1 MNLLKPLSKSYPMD
15 FALSMRSMTSL
26 DFRYLRRYK
35 SSSGPK
41 MPFLLLMEKD
51 FQAGTVELAKPT
63 TTIGRRRTNDIVLED
78 PYVSRNHAEVVRLED
93 GAFEIRDLGG
103 KHPVRVNETLIS
115 RHRLQDGDTIQIGGS
130 TLVFCQEKPQA
141 APRIEY
147 LERSVPADE
156 FAELVALDTRQTLS
170 LRTGGMGAKDLAPLQ
185 MDHQRLMLL
194 YQFANIV
201 QSSLEDTSLLLD
213 ETLKAAF
220 RTLDAERGVIGLVE
234 ESSGELGSLHLRD
247 RSGEG
252 SPEKIGVSR
261 SIINK
266 ALKDGI
272 SVLTLDALEDGQF
285 GEARSIQEYDIR
297 SALCVPLLFKE
308 KILGVIYLDSRAS
321 AGRFDQDDL
330 VFLVSLSHLA
340 GLALGNAIL
349 HRQVMQENVRLA
361 DALKPKFE
369 LIGTSEKMLQSINT
383 IKKAAPTDIT
393 ILIEGET
400 GTGKELAAKAIHALS
415 ARSKKA
421 FVAVNCA
428 AIPKELIESELF
440 GHEKGA
446 FTGAVSAQA
455 GKFEV
460 ADGGTVFLDE
470 IGDMSL
476 ETQSKV
482 LRVLEEKEI
491 QRVGGQRTLPVD
503 VRVIAA
509 TNKDLRKAVEEGKFR
524 EDLYYRLNVVSIKMP
539 SLRDRKEDILAL
551 AEYFVAGRTKAISAK
566 ARQSLLSYA
575 WPGNIREL
583 KNCIDRAVVLGDG
596 GVIRP
601 EDLPAHIR
609 GGGAALLARLE
620 SLEELEKSHIVRVL
634 RATKWRKSE
643 AARILN
649 VTRQTLDNKLKKFK
663 IKK

>member
-1 MNLLKPLSKSYPMD
+1 
-15 FALSMRSMTSL
+15 
-26 DFRYLRRYK
+26 
-35 SSSGPK
+35 

-51 FQAGTVELAKPT
+51 SRARTIELAKPT

-78 PYVSRNHAEVVRLED
+78 PYVSRNHAEVIRLED

-115 RHRLQDGDTIQIGGS
+115 YHRLQDRDTIKFGDS
-130 TLVFCQEKPQA
+130 TLVFYAEKSPA
-141 APRIEY
+141 APCVEY
-147 LERSVPADE
+147 LERGTPADE
-156 FAELVALDTRQTLS
+156 FAELVALDTRQTIS
-170 LRTGGMGAKDLAPLQ
+170 LRTDAVGAKDLALLQ
-185 MDHQRLMLL
+185 IDHQRLMLL
-194 YQFANIV
+194 YQFANLAH
-201 QSSLEDTSLLLD
+201 SYLEDTSLLLD
-213 ETLKAAF
+213 EALNVAF
-220 RTLDAERGVIGLVE
+220 RTLDAERGLIGLVD
-234 ESSGELGSLHLRD
+234 ESSGELSSLHLRD

-261 SIINK
+261 TIIDK
-266 ALKDGI
+266 ALRDGI
-272 SVLTLDALEDGQF
+272 SVLTLDALRDGQF
-285 GEARSIQEYDIR
+285 GDARSIQEYEIR

-330 VFLVSLSHLA
+330 VFLISISHLA

-349 HRQVMQENVRLA
+349 HRQVLQENIRLVN
-361 DALKPKFE
+361 ALKPQFE
-369 LIGTSEKMLQSINT
+369 LIGNSGKMLEVINT

-415 ARSKKA
+415 GRNDKV

-446 FTGAVSAQA
+446 FTGAISPQA
-455 GKFEV
+455 GKFEI
-460 ADGGTVFLDE
+460 ANGGTVFLDE

-491 QRVGGQRTLPVD
+491 QRVGGQRTLSVD

-509 TNKDLRKAVEEGKFR
+509 TNKDLHKAVEEGRFR
-524 EDLYYRLNVVSIKMP
+524 EDLYYRLNVVSVKMP
-539 SLRDRKEDILAL
+539 PLRERREDTLAL
-551 AEYFVAGRTKAISAK
+551 AEHFIAGRAKTISAK
-566 ARQSLLSYA
+566 ARQSLLSYS

-596 GVIRP
+596 EVIRL
-601 EDLPAHIR
+601 EDLPPHIR
-609 GGGAALLARLE
+609 AGGATILARLE
-620 SLEELEKSHIVRVL
+620 SLEELEKSHVIRVL
-634 RATKWRKSE
+634 RAMKWHKSE
-643 AARILN
+643 AAKILKI
-649 VTRQTLDNKLKKFK
+649 TRQTLDNKLKKFK